1 MAQLLNLALARV
13 AAALAVIGPPAAL
26 ASTEGDV
33 DVPEQ
38 VEICLACHT
47 LTADEPALEAPPLQ
61 GVIGRRIASAAD
73 YEYSAA
79 LRKLEGNWD
88 RDRLDRFLAAPQ
100 AYAPGVNM
108 TFSGMR
114 SAADRKVVLDFLES
128 LGAGEGE

>member
-1 MAQLLNLALARV
+1 MTRRLDLALAQA
-13 AAALAVIGPPAAL
+13 AAALAVIGTPIAL
-26 ASTEGDV
+26 ASSDGAG
-33 DVPEQ
+33 DVPEP

-61 GVIGRRIASAAD
+61 GVIGRRIASAPD

-79 LRKLEGNWD
+79 LRKLDGNWD

-128 LGAGEGE
+128 LAAQGDD